1 MSKMTTLPRAI
12 YRFSAIKLPT
22 AFFTELE
29 QKNLKICMKTQKV
42 PNRESNFEKEK
53 WSWKNKMP
61 RLQTILQSYSH
72 QKSVALAQ
80 KQTYRSME

>member
-1 MSKMTTLPRAI
+1 
-12 YRFSAIKLPT
+12 
-22 AFFTELE
+22 
-29 QKNLKICMKTQKV
+29 MKTQKV

-53 WSWKNKMP
+53 WSWNNKMP